1 MLKGCEHNKMSNEIK
16 KLYINRGHSNT
27 DPGAVGYIRERTG
40 NVKVGDYMEEYLL
53 ANYVVQIRSNP
64 GTLSSLTA
72 IAKDANNWGADLFVS
87 IHFNAGKGDGYE
99 SLVYGKSRYDLGKC
113 FEKYILAVGQN
124 SRGVKYRPDLG
135 VLRLTNMPAIL
146 GEMAFVDN
154 IKDIQDW
161 DEDFEFKKL
170 GIAYAKAAAEWL
182 GLPKKVTTPATKPAA
197 TTSTS
202 KYTVGKDYTL
212 QTRLKVRTGAGTNYA
227 QKKVKNLTAGGKK
240 AAVWKGSND
249 GAVFEKGTVVTALQV
264 ATLSNGNIWIRVPSG
279 WVCAKEGNEIY
290 IK

>member
-1 MLKGCEHNKMSNEIK
+1 MSTEIK

-27 DPGAVGYIRERTG
+27 DPGAVGYIKERTG

-53 ANYVVQIRSNP
+53 ANYVVQISSNP
-64 GTLSSLTA
+64 GTLSSLSA

-87 IHFNAGKGDGYE
+87 IHFNAGGGDGYE
-99 SLVYGKSRYDLGKC
+99 SLVYGKSRYALGKC

-154 IKDIQDW
+154 YKDIQDW
-161 DEDFEFKKL
+161 DENFEFKKL

-182 GLPKKVTTPATKPAA
+182 GLPKKEKAPTKKPAA
-197 TTSTS
+197 TTSSTY
-202 KYTVGKDYTL
+202 KVGKNYTL

-227 QKKVKNLTAGGKK
+227 QKKVKNLTSGGKK
-240 AAVWKGSND
+240 AAVWKGFND
-249 GAVFEKGTVVTALQV
+249 GAVFEKSTVVTALQV
-264 ATLSNGNIWIRVPSG
+264 EILSNGNIWIKVPSG
-279 WVCAKEGNEIY
+279 WVLGRKI
-290 IK
+290 I